1 MLTNQIDCLENN
13 LEIIIPQIFKK
24 EYYGSAY
31 LKISSR
37 LADGNC

>member
-1 MLTNQIDCLENN
+1 MDCLENN

-24 EYYGSAY
+24 EYYGSTY
-31 LKISSR
+31 RMISTR